1 MSSSLRDDYLDIW
14 NILLGQLNSCLL
26 TSVTVSKGTGT
37 DKRLNEATLLGLSHE
52 QIHEGLAL
60 VGDLVVEDCVL
71 ESLLELTHN
80 G

>member
-26 TSVTVSKGTGT
+26 TSVTVSKGTETG
-37 DKRLNEATLLGLSHE
+37 KRLNEAALLGLSHE

-60 VGDLVVEDCVL
+60 VGDLVVEDRVL
-71 ESLLELTHN
+71 ESLLKLTN
-80 G
+80 DG